1 MLKELTLKGR
11 NVTQTAAPK
20 ENRTGAQVAFAGH
33 LQRKITVIL
42 ADDHT
47 IVREGLRMILECS
60 EDIEVV
66 GEAENGRLAVQKV
79 SDLKPDVILMD
90 LSMPNLNGVEATR
103 QILKESPDTKVLIL
117 STYSDDERLL
127 QLLNEGIAGYLVKQ
141 SAAHELPKAIREAK
155 KGNAFFSS
163 SISKKLLDQM
173 HNRFM
178 DGGAHQKKK
187 QNTLTTRE
195 SEVLQLIAEGF
206 PNKGIASELGIS
218 IKTVE
223 KHRQQVMNKLNIHCV
238 AGLTRHA
245 ISKGV
250 VAPVANSN
258 AEELLVPVH
267 AAAAQAVSA

>member
-1 MLKELTLKGR
+1 MTPQPFSLRKEMAKPCPSATFCMVGLYSIRTPLALWDKGLVRTANQKQIMLKEITLKGR

-47 IVREGLRMILECS
+47 IVREGLRMILECT

-117 STYSDDERLL
+117 STYSDDVRLL

-163 SISKKLLDQM
+163 
-173 HNRFM
+173 
-178 DGGAHQKKK
+178 
-187 QNTLTTRE
+187 
-195 SEVLQLIAEGF
+195 
-206 PNKGIASELGIS
+206 
-218 IKTVE
+218 
-223 KHRQQVMNKLNIHCV
+223 
-238 AGLTRHA
+238 
-245 ISKGV
+245 
-250 VAPVANSN
+250 
-258 AEELLVPVH
+258 
-267 AAAAQAVSA
+267 